1 MRLSRLLASS
11 LLVAIAVATL
21 PSATASDLG
30 YRGWGPRVGLTDSP
44 DQVIGGVHWDLGEWG
59 PHVVF
64 QPDLEFGI
72 GDDVTAIDFTFP
84 ATYHWENL
92 GGNVEPYVGGGVV
105 LAVFKFDDDFNNGLG
120 NGEGDDTEFEVGIEA
135 IGGVEWRLKSGN
147 DFFLELSIGFGDI
160 RDAEVVAGW
169 TFRH

>member
-1 MRLSRLLASS
+1 MRLSRVFA
-11 LLVAIAVATL
+11 LVLMAA
-21 PSATASDLG
+21 ATAAALPAARADIG
-30 YRGWGPRVGLTDSP
+30 YRGWGPRVGLSDSP
-44 DQVIGGVHWDLGEWG
+44 DQIIGGLHWDLGEWG

-72 GDDVTAIDFTFP
+72 GDDIFTVDFTVP

-105 LAVFKFDDDFNNGLG
+105 LAMFNIDEDEDPPPPFDDAD
-120 NGEGDDTEFEVGIEA
+120 DDTEFEVGVEA
-135 IGGVEWRLKSGN
+135 IGGVEWRLSGGS

-160 RDAEVVAGW
+160 HDLEVVAGW
-169 TFRH
+169 IFRH